1 MKNGGL
7 LAFSLAVAT
16 VVLIVIGCVWPVQA
30 ARPFI
35 HRTDRADLLFN
46 S

>member
-16 VVLIVIGCVWPVQA
+16 VALIVIGCVWPVEA

-35 HRTDRADLLFN
+35 IQKTLLTCGIL
-46 S
+46 